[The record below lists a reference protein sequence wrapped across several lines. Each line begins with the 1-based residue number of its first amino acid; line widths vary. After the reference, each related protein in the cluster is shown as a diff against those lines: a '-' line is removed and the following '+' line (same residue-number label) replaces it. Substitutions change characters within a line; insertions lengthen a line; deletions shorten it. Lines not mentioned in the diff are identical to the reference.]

1 MSIGELVIIG
11 IIILLVV
18 PPEKLPGLARDI
30 GRFLNDIRRNT
41 SGVWEELKKDVPNPA
56 EELKKQKQEAEEYL
70 KFIGSDGHHGH
81 GPLDQSHLDPVVNE
95 VYPTIHTPAEPTQ
108 VSVQDQPSQKAVVS
122 EDLNAKNSED
132 KKPKSES

>member
-41 SGVWEELKKDVPNPA
+41 TGVWEELKKDVPNPV
-56 EELKKQKQEAEEYL
+56 EEIRKQKQEAEDYL
-70 KFIGSDGHHGH
+70 KFIGSDGHGHGTDHHASENHGH
-81 GPLDQSHLDPVVNE
+81 KPLDQSHMQNQVREPH
-95 VYPTIHTPAEPTQ
+95 PTIHTPPTT
-108 VSVQDQPSQKAVVS
+108 VSTVTSPEQP
-122 EDLNAKNSED
+122 DD